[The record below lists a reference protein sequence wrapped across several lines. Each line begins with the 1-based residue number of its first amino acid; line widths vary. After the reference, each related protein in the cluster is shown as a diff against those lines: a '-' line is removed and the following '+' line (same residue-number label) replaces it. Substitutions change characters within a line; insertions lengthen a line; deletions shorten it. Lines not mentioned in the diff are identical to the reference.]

1 MVENVILLLIILP
14 SLFYRNWCAY
24 VHTRLV
30 PTVVVDNLETFSSGR
45 AKPCTW
51 QIGSCAQRYGEPG
64 RKSACKY
71 FSYNQIHHKC
81 KYNFKN

>member
-1 MVENVILLLIILP
+1 MLFVLLIILH

-24 VHTRLV
+24 VHTRLI

-51 QIGSCAQRYGEPG
+51 QIGSCAQRFGELG
-64 RKSACKY
+64 KKAICKH
-71 FSYNQIHHKC
+71 FNYNQIHHKC
-81 KYNFKN
+81 DYNLKN